1 MFKNFFA
8 VIFCFIAIGAFA
20 QQTSL
25 SFEKYDQKLPVSN
38 LYFAMVPIPAGQF
51 KIGSTIASPKINAD
65 ETPQKEITLDAF

>member
-25 SFEKYDQKLPVSN
+25 SFEKYEQKLTVSN
-38 LYFAMVPIPAGQF
+38 LYFVMVPIPAGQF
-51 KIGSTIASPKINAD
+51 KIGSTIASSKINAD
-65 ETPQKEITLDAF
+65 ETPQKKLH